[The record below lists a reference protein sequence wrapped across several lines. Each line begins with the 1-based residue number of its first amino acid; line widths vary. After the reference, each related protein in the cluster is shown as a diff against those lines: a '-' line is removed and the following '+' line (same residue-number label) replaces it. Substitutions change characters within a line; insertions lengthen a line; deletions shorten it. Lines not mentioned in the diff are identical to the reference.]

1 MELASGSLCR
11 FSDWSRI
18 YNQRSKCLLWPITI
32 GPSACRLPVYLAY
45 AIIPLDPDRLFTL
58 YLSNR
63 LIPGYP
69 GSCFLRYFKMRQN
82 DGSELLGPN
91 DPRNLVIGIIHVSPN
106 DDRQSVITAI
116 ATQDKLGRDQIVLD
130 LPAQNKAFKS
140 AVDFEGLHHMAS
152 AIEATIVL
160 VAPERSKIAN
170 LARKENFTVY
180 PSLEELA
187 SAEFPPLEPKEAESK
202 ANGYSTGAA
211 STTENQAGQEDP
223 AAAPAPPPVQPPPD
237 TPLSQ
242 AQVPTTGLPPVQ
254 PPPDTPLSQSHVPT
268 TGPPPVQPPPDTPL
282 SQAQVPTTGLP
293 PVQPPPDTPLSQAQV
308 PTTGLPP
315 VQPPPEEDETPTDP
329 AMKQASTPAPTGTQ
343 DRNGQPAAD
352 RGAAA
357 GMYLPVPMP
366 ADSNALVPSSSQLP
380 MYYEPIEQ
388 PPRRRSWRGLII
400 TAVIILV
407 LIGLGVL
414 FYRPI
419 LDLIFPP
426 TATVTIIPASQQVQH
441 TYQITAVL
449 GVPDPTR
456 NQVDARGLYANSQ
469 TQSQTVK
476 ATGQGSTPGRQAQGT
491 LTYYNTSTATQT
503 IPAGTVIFDPNG
515 IAVVNDD
522 TITLPA
528 LNPAAGLGSV
538 TDAAHTVNVGSAQN
552 IPANDFNDQA
562 CCGEGIYV
570 SNTVAFTGGQ
580 DAQTFTYVQQ
590 SDIDGVVQSLS
601 SSLTQQATANLQG
614 QVRTNEKPVGK
625 PHCTPQETSNHQAG
639 ARASTITVSVTVSC
653 VAEVYDMQ
661 AVQALAT
668 NELTQDA
675 SKNPGPA
682 YAPVGDIVTQVVQAT
697 PDKSGNILLAVKAG
711 GTWAYQ
717 FTPAQRQHFANLI
730 AGKSSQDAKAILQ
743 KQTGVAPNG
752 VAITLTGVGVTT
764 LPDDTSRITIDI
776 EAVQSPRS

>member
-91 DPRNLVIGIIHVSPN
+91 DPRNLVIGIIHVSLN

-152 AIEATIVL
+152 EIEATIVL
-160 VAPERSKIAN
+160 VAPERSRIAN

-187 SAEFPPLEPKEAESK
+187 SAEFPPLEPKEAENQ

-223 AAAPAPPPVQPPPD
+223 AAAPA
-237 TPLSQ
+237 
-242 AQVPTTGLPPVQ
+242 
-254 PPPDTPLSQSHVPT
+254 
-268 TGPPPVQPPPDTPL
+268 PPPVQPPPDTPL

-456 NQVDARGLYANSQ
+456 NQVDARVLYATSQ

-639 ARASTITVSVTVSC
+639 ARASTVTVSVTVSC

-743 KQTGVAPNG
+743 NQTGVAPNG
-752 VAITLTGVGVTT
+752 VTITLTRVGVTT
-764 LPDDTSRITIDI
+764 LPDDTGRITIDI